1 MIPKP
6 READTVV
13 EIDDRGRAAMFVDGV
28 QVIGITKIEAS
39 LHPREEGEI
48 IVRINSRCVRWKCV
62 ASLRKPTPTGE
73 VI

>member
-1 MIPKP
+1 
-6 READTVV
+6 
-13 EIDDRGRAAMFVDGV
+13 MFVDGV